1 VTELPGEQDVAEDLL
16 DEDPLAEQLPADE
29 QPTAVPAVPPA
40 SAPAREQ
47 LTCPE
52 CGTAALVTVNRRDS
66 ADFCRTCDFPL
77 FWTPAAVL
85 LEGANRPAGE
95 SLRRLPG
102 TVGRATVAALPCPT
116 CAEPNALSALVCVR
130 CGGPMHIQA
139 PPPPPEPAYLPPAPV
154 VPEPEPEK
162 AVPWWGWLLLGLLA
176 VTLIVLA
183 VLGGT
188 GHLY

>member
-1 VTELPGEQDVAEDLL
+1 MTELPSQQDVAEDLL
-16 DEDPLAEQLPADE
+16 DRDLLDGDPVAE
-29 QPTAVPAVPPA
+29 QPTVVAAAPPA

-85 LEGANRPAGE
+85 LEDANRPAGE

-102 TVGRATVAALPCPT
+102 TVGRATLAALPCPT
-116 CAEPNALSALVCVR
+116 CAEPNALSARVCVR
-130 CGGPMHIQA
+130 CGGPMQMQA
-139 PPPPPEPAYLPPAPV
+139 PPPPPEPVYVPPPAAA
-154 VPEPEPEK
+154 PEPEPEK
-162 AVPWWGWLLLGLLA
+162 DVPWWVWLLVGLVA
-176 VTLIVLA
+176 AALIVIA
-183 VLGGT
+183 VLAGT
-188 GHLY
+188 GHLS